1 MTSLETQVI
10 GGRTSKRRV
19 HEDGLVMLK
28 EHYAQIEENQK
39 VQQMENRLKR
49 LQFEEERS
57 KKMSALAQDRAEKM
71 IKARNRHFHELVNKK
86 NFYAQQKI
94 EVEKKRE
101 VFN

>member
-19 HEDGLVMLK
+19 HEDGIVMLK

-49 LQFEEERS
+49 LQFEETRS

-71 IKARNRHFHELVNKK
+71 IQARNRHFLELVNKK

-94 EVEKKRE
+94 QIDKQRE

>member
-1 MTSLETQVI
+1 
-10 GGRTSKRRV
+10 
-19 HEDGLVMLK
+19 MLK

-101 VFN
+101 VFNQ